1 MQFGAYCWCSLYVI
15 WGTWLLHSQI
25 SDYYELFFLSCFFYR
40 VGVLFS
46 TVFLLIHTGIRSS
59 AHARGEPCLNCLC
72 PRLISAP
79 TISCTPPPSPPPPPP
94 ALLPPLARCL
104 VRPTIVYS
112 VPSRA
117 SGDTPSAKATVR
129 GEIVGRGPAERDTQ
143 PILVWEHRSYINSR
157 GKIVGFLFF
166 F

>member
-1 MQFGAYCWCSLYVI
+1 M
-15 WGTWLLHSQI
+15 
-25 SDYYELFFLSCFFYR
+25 FFCFFS
-40 VGVLFS
+40 LFS
-46 TVFLLIHTGIRSS
+46 LIHTGIRSS
-59 AHARGEPCLNCLC
+59 VHARGEPSLNCPC
-72 PRLISAP
+72 SRLISAP
-79 TISCTPPPSPPPPPP
+79 TISCAPLPSPPPPA

-143 PILVWEHRSYINSR
+143 SILVWEHRSYISSSWFLSGCCVHR
-157 GKIVGFLFF
+157 KIGCSN
-166 F
+166 

>member
-1 MQFGAYCWCSLYVI
+1 MPQ
-15 WGTWLLHSQI
+15 
-25 SDYYELFFLSCFFYR
+25 LSMFQANFCPHY
-40 VGVLFS
+40 L
-46 TVFLLIHTGIRSS
+46 
-59 AHARGEPCLNCLC
+59 LC
-72 PRLISAP
+72 P
-79 TISCTPPPSPPPPPP
+79 PPQPSPPPP

-157 GKIVGFLFF
+157 GKIVVFWVFWFF
-166 F
+166 FLVWLLFSAVVFVHLQSVHCKIGCSN